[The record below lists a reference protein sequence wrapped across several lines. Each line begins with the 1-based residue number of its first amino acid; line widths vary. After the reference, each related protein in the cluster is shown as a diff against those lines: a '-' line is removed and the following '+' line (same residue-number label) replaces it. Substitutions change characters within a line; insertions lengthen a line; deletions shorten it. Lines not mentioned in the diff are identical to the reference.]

1 MTAPAAKTA
10 TKRPNKPLR
19 MFRARYKHDTFDCL
33 ARNED
38 EVHTHLAEVIENY
51 QPRLTRIIANEV

>member
-1 MTAPAAKTA
+1 MTAPAAKNPV
-10 TKRPNKPLR
+10 RRLRKPLR

-38 EVHTHLAEVIENY
+38 EVHTRLAEVIDGY
-51 QPRLTRIIANEV
+51 QPRLTQIIANEV